1 MEKLKKLK
9 NRLKA
14 QPSFTIMEFIK
25 IRNIFVKKKIFEF
38 PVYLFDNKSI
48 TFFDVFSMKATNN
61 NNNMLLAFIIE
72 RIFQYPKDVGR
83 RARTHS
89 SMRFQ

>member
-1 MEKLKKLK
+1 MKGAYSDNKKKKEEMEKLKKLK

-48 TFFDVFSMKATNN
+48 TFFDVFFYESDK
-61 NNNMLLAFIIE
+61 
-72 RIFQYPKDVGR
+72 
-83 RARTHS
+83 
-89 SMRFQ
+89 